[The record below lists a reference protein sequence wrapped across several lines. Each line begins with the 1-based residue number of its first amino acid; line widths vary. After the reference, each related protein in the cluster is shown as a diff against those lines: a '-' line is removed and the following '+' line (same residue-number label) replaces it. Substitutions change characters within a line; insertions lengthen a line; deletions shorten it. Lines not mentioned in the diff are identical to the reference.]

1 MQTRHKIGILGA
13 TGVIG
18 QRFIQLLE
26 GHPWF
31 EITWLAASDKSSG
44 KSYGEAV
51 RWKLDTP
58 LPSRIAAMMVSP
70 AGPEGAPGVIFA
82 ALDTDI
88 ARELEPKFAAAGCA
102 VISNS
107 SAFRMQADVPLV
119 IPEVNAAH
127 LDLLETQSWRKQSG
141 GYIVTNPNCSAIGLV
156 LALKPL
162 ADRFGL
168 ESVFVSTMQAV
179 SGAGYPGVASLDIL
193 GNVVPYI
200 RGEEEKLEAETLK
213 LLGKLSGT
221 RVEPLNARVSAHCNR
236 VAVEDGHTE
245 SVSIKLTARATREEI
260 LAAWSEFA
268 PLAGYTLP
276 TAPVQPVEFSAAED
290 RPQPRLD
297 RMRGKGMAATVGRL
311 RPCSLL
317 DWKFTVLSHNTI
329 RGGAGAAVLNGEFLA
344 AQGKLVPT
352 AMKPGAPAAPTIT
365 WLFPHEAGG
374 HEVWR
379 HFGRG
384 CHGHQ
389 AHRQDCRRAGWRV
402 ASGRWS
408 WSAPWPKSPTSF
420 WPQPKPPAVEI
431 ATGHWPSARAC
442 ATAIAT
448 LQHCCSRRTARANC
462 RAGSSRNSNRSTRFC
477 AGFPPSGN

>member
-1 MQTRHKIGILGA
+1 MQTKHKIGILGA

-26 GHPWF
+26 NHPWF

-44 KSYGEAV
+44 KTYGEATK
-51 RWKLDTP
+51 WKLETP
-58 LPSRIAAMMVSP
+58 LPTPIAEMMVSP
-70 AGPEGAPGVIFA
+70 ASPEGAPGVIFA

-119 IPEVNAAH
+119 IPEVNPDH

-156 LALKPL
+156 LAIKPL

-200 RGEEEKLEAETLK
+200 KSEEEKLEAETLK
-213 LLGKLSGT
+213 LLGKLSGNS
-221 RVEPLNARVSAHCNR
+221 VKPLNARVSAHCNR
-236 VAVEDGHTE
+236 VPVEDGHTE
-245 SVSIKLTARATREEI
+245 SVSIKLASRATREEI

-268 PLAGYTLP
+268 PLASYALP
-276 TAPVQPVEFSAAED
+276 IAPSQPIEWSAADD

-344 AQGKLVPT
+344 ALGKLVP
-352 AMKPGAPAAPTIT
+352 AAANE
-365 WLFPHEAGG
+365 H
-374 HEVWR
+374 
-379 HFGRG
+379 
-384 CHGHQ
+384 
-389 AHRQDCRRAGWRV
+389 V
-402 ASGRWS
+402 AVS
-408 WSAPWPKSPTSF
+408 
-420 WPQPKPPAVEI
+420 V
-431 ATGHWPSARAC
+431 
-442 ATAIAT
+442 
-448 LQHCCSRRTARANC
+448 
-462 RAGSSRNSNRSTRFC
+462 
-477 AGFPPSGN
+477 